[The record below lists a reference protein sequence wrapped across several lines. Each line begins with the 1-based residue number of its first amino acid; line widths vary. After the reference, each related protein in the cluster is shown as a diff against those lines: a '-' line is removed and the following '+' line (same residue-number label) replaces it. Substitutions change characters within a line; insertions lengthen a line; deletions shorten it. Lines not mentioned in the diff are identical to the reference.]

1 MESPPRDDVDGQE
14 LSTFAVGLPG
24 EDLQFVAGRH
34 LVVQGRKRYELRR
47 AAQTHKH
54 RLVAHE
60 TGPAEAN
67 TGAQEM
73 RTEPVVEAHALRNID
88 NIGADELAHIR
99 DLVDEADP
107 RREEGVGRELDE
119 LGRGDVDAEKLGL
132 DPLV

>member
-47 AAQTHKH
+47 AAQTHKD

-67 TGAQEM
+67 PSTQEM
-73 RTEPVVEAHALRNID
+73 RTEPVVEAHALRNVDHIR
-88 NIGADELAHIR
+88 ADELAHVR
-99 DLVDEADP
+99 DLVDEADA
-107 RREEGVGRELDE
+107 RREERVRSELYE
-119 LGRGDVDAEKLGL
+119 LGRFHV
-132 DPLV
+132 